1 MLDSHMKILLSGLL
15 ALALHAAAAPNPTA
29 PTSDRD
35 LWNRGYDAYVAGDAT
50 NALATLRGLVLSR
63 THGARAA
70 EVVGA
75 LRAADRAAALA
86 QAKDAA
92 GVNAAAA
99 ALEPLRRAGAAADE
113 SAEMMQLALRA
124 APDDPRANR
133 NFTRAVTGLAALRD
147 DLHVQ
152 EVLART
158 KDQAPQTLLAQAK
171 RTALDVLTAQAAL
184 ATNEAAVAV
193 AQGEALARR
202 AGELADALIPL
213 KRQILQ
219 SVTNEQQAAELVGD
233 VEATRDRARR
243 AVEQLEDLSP
253 EAADNLAAIET
264 AFHRYWKSALEP
276 PQALDADLLAQTNA
290 YMDVEQENGRDWQ
303 TEALDATRLFRARF
317 PEWAPRKAQ
326 EIQQKIQ
333 QGDTNAVPF
342 TKEAQEEIAQL
353 ATRVEER
360 QRKMLKTALPPD
372 QLEILRDLSRIRE
385 LMPKDNGGGGAQN
398 QQQNPQQPPDKN
410 QDKDKNQDQDKNQ
423 NQQQNSDQG
432 QDEPPQENEPQEQP
446 EKEPPPETSQEQKDV
461 ENLLRKAQ
469 ERSEEHENEKKAR
482 MNKARLPPNE
492 RDW

>member
-1 MLDSHMKILLSGLL
+1 MRLLLPGLL
-15 ALALHAAAAPNPTA
+15 ALAVHVAAAQNPAA

-35 LWNRGYDAYVAGDAT
+35 LWNRGYDAYAAGDTT

-75 LRAADRAAALA
+75 LRAADRDAALA

-92 GVNAAAA
+92 GVNAADAV
-99 ALEPLRRAGAAADE
+99 LEPLRRASAAADE
-113 SAEMMQLALRA
+113 SAEMMQLALRKT
-124 APDDPRANR
+124 PDDPRANR
-133 NFTRAVTGLAALRD
+133 NFTRAVTGLAALHD

-171 RTALDVLTAQAAL
+171 RTALDVLIAQTAL

-243 AVEQLEDLSP
+243 AVEQLEDLAP
-253 EAADNLAAIET
+253 EAAENLAAIET
-264 AFHRYWKSALEP
+264 AFHRYWKSVLEP

-303 TEALDATRLFRARF
+303 AEALDATRIFRARF

-353 ATRVEER
+353 AARVEER
-360 QRKMLKTALPPD
+360 QQKMVKTALPPD
-372 QLEILRDLSRIRE
+372 QLEILQDLSRIRE

-398 QQQNPQQPPDKN
+398 QQQNPQQSPDQN
-410 QDKDKNQDQDKNQ
+410 QDKKQDKKPDQDKNQ
-423 NQQQNSDQG
+423 DPNQDQ
-432 QDEPPQENEPQEQP
+432 DNPPQENEPQEQP
-446 EKEPPPETSQEQKDV
+446 EKEPQPEASQEQKDV

>member
-1 MLDSHMKILLSGLL
+1 MRLLLPGLL
-15 ALALHAAAAPNPTA
+15 ALAVHVAAAQNA

-35 LWNRGYDAYVAGDAT
+35 LWNRGYDAYMAGDAT

-75 LRAADRAAALA
+75 LRAADRDAALA

-92 GVNAAAA
+92 GVNAADA

-113 SAEMMQLALRA
+113 SAEMMQLALRK

-133 NFTRAVTGLAALRD
+133 NFTRAVTGLAALHD

-158 KDQAPQTLLAQAK
+158 KDQAPLALLAQAK
-171 RTALDVLTAQAAL
+171 RTALDVLTAQTAL

-243 AVEQLEDLSP
+243 AVEQLEDLAP
-253 EAADNLAAIET
+253 EAAENLAAIET

-276 PQALDADLLAQTNA
+276 PGAIDADLLAQTNA

-303 TEALDATRLFRARF
+303 AEALDATRIFRAKF
-317 PEWAPRKAQ
+317 PAWAPRKAQ

-333 QGDTNAVPF
+333 QGNTNAVPF

-353 ATRVEER
+353 AAAVEAR
-360 QRKMLKTALPPD
+360 QQKMVETALPPD
-372 QLEILRDLSRIRE
+372 QLEILRALSRIRE
-385 LMPKDNGGGGAQN
+385 LLPKDEGGGNGAQN
-398 QQQNPQQPPDKN
+398 PQQNPQQSSDPN
-410 QDKDKNQDQDKNQ
+410 KDKNQDQDKDQNADDRQNPDDQADDQQ
-423 NQQQNSDQG
+423 NQDDRQESPKEEKT
-432 QDEPPQENEPQEQP
+432 EP
-446 EKEPPPETSQEQKDV
+446 SQEQKDV
-461 ENLLRKAQ
+461 ESLLRKAQ
-469 ERSEEHENEKKAR
+469 ERSDEHENEKKAR
-482 MNKARLPPNE
+482 MNKSRLPPNE